1 MVIVSR
7 SHLGNGHQSHLLNRI
22 FHLSVLTA
30 IGVLF
35 SCTLLFK
42 HLKQQPSPFLPSTT
56 STGTSLSLTSN
67 NAPKSHTE
75 IDVVDPFVTPMC
87 KPHPSSCEGLCDVVG
102 SFVRKQ
108 RYEVL
113 SNPKSWMWYYQ
124 GVLDYYRCTNAKII
138 VEVGVAFGA
147 QTAYHLKNGLDFI
160 EEYHIVDPFLA
171 GYDPDDPMSKEFEK
185 AAPGS
190 TPEEVSNAWYQ
201 AMAMDLG
208 RDGMY
213 MPEKNEKIDPAPGCH
228 LRMHHEKSVAGSKLF
243 GNLSVDAV
251 FIDGLH
257 TYEGVMEDILSWM
270 PKIKVGGSLIFNDFQ
285 DPNFGVNRAVWEVV
299 EKHNINVRMID
310 RTNALLGGGS
320 DICVKGPQ
328 PMRIKN

>member
-1 MVIVSR
+1 MSCIFTSYAPDVS
-7 SHLGNGHQSHLLNRI
+7 G
-22 FHLSVLTA
+22 
-30 IGVLF
+30 
-35 SCTLLFK
+35 K
-42 HLKQQPSPFLPSTT
+42 PSAEVRGGGKRDDDDGDDKDDVKPSGSWQAVDANPATPIQF
-56 STGTSLSLTSN
+56 GTSVALVQDLHSLCR
-67 NAPKSHTE
+67 A
-75 IDVVDPFVTPMC
+75 
-87 KPHPSSCEGLCDVVG
+87 HPSSCEGLCDVVG

-108 RYEVL
+108 RYGVL

-124 GVLDYYRCTNAKII
+124 GVLDYYRCTDAKII

-160 EEYHIVDPFLA
+160 EEYHVVDPFLA
-171 GYDPDDPMSKEFEK
+171 GYDPNDPMSKQFEK

-208 RDGMY
+208 RDGIY

-228 LRMHHEKSVAGSKLF
+228 LRMHHEKNVDGSKLF

-270 PKIKVGGSLIFNDFQ
+270 PKIKVGGSMILNDFG

-310 RTNALLGGGS
+310 RTNAL
-320 DICVKGPQ
+320 C
-328 PMRIKN
+328 